1 MKRSNAVAPTAI
13 IFVLFCSHAAAKGD
27 GGADED
33 E

>member
-13 IFVLFCSHAAAKGD
+13 IFALFRSCTIVAGD